1 MKLSETAIRRPVFAL
16 VISLLLIVFGVLAW
30 QNLPLRQY
38 PDVTQ
43 PEVSIMTYFDGAS
56 PEVVELQVT
65 NPIEDQLS
73 GIEGVEFIESNTARG
88 VSRIVITFSESRDL
102 DAAAN
107 DVREAVSRVSRNLPE
122 DAGTPQVRKRGGGG
136 DALLYI
142 ILGSEQM
149 DSLELTDYAERT
161 LQERLSLVTGVSNV
175 RLLGERKYVMRVE
188 LNPAA
193 LNARQLTASD
203 VINSLR
209 QENMEVRGGELEGPQ
224 RTLQIQ
230 VERGYNTP
238 EEFARLVIATRDGDS
253 LRLGDVAEV
262 STGAQETNQ
271 LFRSNGRNVIGLA
284 IEPISTANPLEVV
297 AAVREELD
305 AFRPFLPEGATLDT
319 TYDASLFIQSAIDE
333 VYFTLGLSM
342 VLVVLVIFIFLG
354 SPRAT
359 LIPAVTVPV
368 SLIAAFIG
376 LALFGFS
383 INLMTLLA
391 LVLAIGLV
399 VDDAIVVL
407 ENIHR
412 HLDEGKPPLLA
423 AWVGIR
429 EVGFAVLATTTVLI
443 ATFVPIIFLEGTV
456 GQFFREYALTLA
468 AAVAFSS
475 LIALTLSPVLCS
487 QLLKAHTRG
496 ERKRLIHRGLTG
508 LEKGYQ
514 KLLNKGLKHRWLA
527 LVLLALTLGATGWGF
542 TQLPKAYAPQED
554 TGSVFVFVRGQEGS
568 SAERMKASMEMV
580 EERLMPLLDG
590 PNLNNI
596 TLRSPGWSTQGD
608 NSGFLILSLKP
619 WKERP
624 DSVFDVLQEIRQ
636 SVADIPD
643 VTIFPRVR
651 SPLGGSGGT
660 PVEFVLG
667 GSDYDEI
674 LEWTRTLQEAAEDN
688 PGLVDLETD
697 FSQTQPQLRASID
710 RERAAQLGVSAQRI
724 GETLEVMLGGRA
736 ITRFAERGRE
746 YDVWLVGQPSSLLEV
761 DDLGKLLVSSDKSEQ
776 LIRLD
781 NLVSFEEVGEA
792 ARLPHYNRN
801 RSITL
806 SGSLAE
812 GYSLGEA
819 LEYLGT
825 QAAELLPEYAVVD
838 YKGESRE
845 YRDSSAAIELV
856 FLMALVIVYL
866 VLAAQFESFV
876 HPFVVLLTVPLGLA
890 GAMLGLW
897 WTGETINIY
906 TQLAMIML
914 IGLSAKNGILIVE
927 FANQLRDQGLEFGS
941 AVIEAS
947 RRRLRPILMTA
958 MTTLIGTLPLLLASG
973 AGAESRQAIGVVV
986 FSGVALATLL
996 TLVVVPLTYNLLA
1009 RHTGSPDAVSRKLE
1023 EEQRQAYQQEG
1034 NS

>member
-1 MKLSETAIRRPVFAL
+1 MKLSETAIRRPVFAF
-16 VISLLLIVFGVLAW
+16 VISLLLLVFGLIAW

-38 PDVTQ
+38 PDVTNPQ
-43 PEVSIMTYFDGAS
+43 VTVMTNFDGAS

-65 NPIEDQLS
+65 NNIEDQLA
-73 GIEGVEFIESNTARG
+73 GIEGIEFIESNSARG
-88 VSRIVITFSESRDL
+88 VSRIVITFNERRDL
-102 DAAAN
+102 DNAAN
-107 DVREAVSRVSRNLPE
+107 DVREAVSRVTRTLPDDADTPRVQKRNAVA
-122 DAGTPQVRKRGGGG
+122 DAI
-136 DALLYI
+136 LYI
-142 ILGSEQM
+142 VLGSTDM
-149 DSLELTDYAERT
+149 DTLELSDYAERT
-161 LQERLSLVTGVSNV
+161 LKDRLTLVSGVSNV
-175 RLLGERKYVMRVE
+175 RLLGAQDYVMRVE
-188 LNPAA
+188 LDPDA
-193 LNARQLTASD
+193 LNARGLTATD
-203 VINSLR
+203 IINNLR
-209 QENMEVRGGELEGPQ
+209 EENMELRGGNLEGPQ

-230 VERGYNTP
+230 VSRDYNTP
-238 EEFARLVIATRDGDS
+238 EEFERLILHAERNNI
-253 LRLGDVAEV
+253 LRLGDVANIY
-262 STGAQETNQ
+262 TGPRDTNQ
-271 LFRSNGRNVIGLA
+271 LFRSNARNVVGLA

-297 AAVREELD
+297 AAVRQEIE
-305 AFRPFLPEGATLDT
+305 AFRPFLPEGADLGT
-319 TYDASLFIQSAIDE
+319 TYDTSIFIQSAIDE
-333 VYFTLGLSM
+333 VYLTLGLAM
-342 VLVVLVIFIFLG
+342 ALVVLVIFIFLG

-368 SLIAAFIG
+368 ALIAAFIG
-376 LALFGFS
+376 IYIFGFS

-429 EVGFAVLATTTVLI
+429 EVGFAVIATTTVLI

-468 AAVAFSS
+468 TAVAFSS

-487 QLLKAHTRG
+487 KLLKAHSRG
-496 ERKRLIHRGLTG
+496 ERKRFIHRGLNQ

-514 KLLNKGLKHRWLA
+514 RFLAFGLRHRWLA
-527 LVLLALTLGATGWGF
+527 LVLLIGALGATGWGF
-542 TQLPKAYAPQED
+542 NSLPRAFAPQED
-554 TGSVFVFVRGQEGS
+554 IGSVFVFVRGQEGA
-568 SAERMKASMEMV
+568 SAERMRESMQEV

-596 TLRSPGWSTQGD
+596 TLRSPGFSTQGD

-624 DSVFDVLQEIRQ
+624 DSAFDMLQEIRRQ
-636 SVADIPD
+636 VADIPD

-651 SPLGGSGGT
+651 SPLGSSGGT
-660 PVEFVLG
+660 PVEFVIG
-667 GSDYDEI
+667 GSSYEEI
-674 LEWTRTLQEAAEDN
+674 LEWTKIIREAAQEN
-688 PGLVDLETD
+688 AGLVDLDTD
-697 FSQTQPQLRASID
+697 FTQTQPQLRARID
-710 RERAAQLGVSAQRI
+710 RERAAQLGVSAQRL
-724 GETLEVMLGGRA
+724 GETLEVMLGGRS
-736 ITRFAERGRE
+736 ITRFEERGRE
-746 YDVWLVGQPSSLLEV
+746 YDVWLVGQPTALREIE
-761 DDLGKLLVSSDKSEQ
+761 DLGKLQLRSNNSDQ

-781 NLVSFEEVGEA
+781 NLVTFEEIGEA

-801 RSITL
+801 RAITL
-806 SGSLAE
+806 SASLAD

-819 LEYLGT
+819 LDYLDQLAT
-825 QAAELLPEYAVVD
+825 ELLPEYAVID
-838 YKGESRE
+838 YKGESRQ
-845 YRDSSAAIELV
+845 YRTSSAAIEV
-856 FLMALVIVYL
+856 IFIMALVIVYL

-927 FANQLRDQGLEFGS
+927 FANQLRDQGLEFNA
-941 AVIEAS
+941 AVIEAA

-958 MTTLIGTLPLLLASG
+958 TTTLIGTLPLLLASG
-973 AGAESRQAIGVVV
+973 AGAESRQAIGLVV
-986 FSGVALATLL
+986 FSGVGLATIM
-996 TLVVVPLTYNLLA
+996 TLAVVPLTYNLLA
-1009 RHTGSPDAVSRKLE
+1009 RNTGSPETVSRKLE
-1023 EEQRQAYQQEG
+1023 EEQRQTYQQEG
-1034 NS
+1034 EA